1 MKPLRFYRRPITER
15 TVTLTGREAHHLSVV
30 LRLSVG
36 ALVELFD
43 GAGAW
48 AEATVTAA
56 HKDRVILAVEK
67 LNLAPAPATGRIVI
81 AVSLAKADRFEWV
94 ISKCTELGVDRICP
108 IRFERTV
115 KLVHNE
121 RVRQRYEQLALAAA
135 KQSRRLF
142 LPKIDPPQS
151 LPDCLETLRND
162 YPRGRFILGS
172 LNPHSKPLIELKWF
186 DDDVLAFVGPE
197 GGLTDEE
204 LSLLH
209 RYDVQEVRLTDT
221 ILRVE
226 TAAVVLAAL
235 LTAQRHAASNKP

>member
-1 MKPLRFYRRPITER
+1 MKPLRFYCRPITER

-36 ALVELFD
+36 ALVQLFD

-48 AEATVTAA
+48 ADATVTAVQKN
-56 HKDRVILAVEK
+56 HVILAVEM
-67 LNLAPAPATGRIVI
+67 LHLAPPATGRIVI
-81 AVSLAKADRFEWV
+81 AVSLAKADRFEWI

-108 IRFERTV
+108 IRFERTI
-115 KLVHNE
+115 KLVHNQ

-135 KQSRRLF
+135 KQSQRLF

-151 LPDCLETLRND
+151 LPDCLKTLRND
-162 YPRGRFILGS
+162 YPRGRLILGS
-172 LNPHSKPLIELKWF
+172 LSPHSKPLIELKWL
-186 DDDVLAFVGPE
+186 DDDELAFVGPE
-197 GGLTDEE
+197 GGLTDKE
-204 LSLLH
+204 LNLLR

-226 TAAVVLAAL
+226 TAAVALAAL
-235 LTAQRHAASNKP
+235 LTAQRHAAASKP